1 MARRTLQ
8 ELYKEFMS
16 NPHRTPMPGKTK
28 HETALEEAHKQ
39 MRQSYNNDM
48 ALSLMP
54 KSIEAQYTHT
64 KKLDKEIEEPFAVAT
79 AQAQKLGYTDFSEG
93 SPGAKK
99 RSEIAEAI
107 KVSKL
112 LKGITKEDISKM
124 VVEIVKQ
131 VGSSAAER
139 AKAKGLVPQSGD
151 EQHPGRWVK
160 PGHQKKKPTVKKPVK
175 RGKGKKKRAAKK
187 IQAKNVTTK
196 G

>member
-1 MARRTLQ
+1 MSRMTLQ

-39 MRQSYNNDM
+39 YRQSYNNDM
-48 ALSLMP
+48 ALGMMP
-54 KSIEAQYTHT
+54 KSVEAQYTH
-64 KKLDKEIEEPFAVAT
+64 KKNLDKEVKEPFAVAT

-99 RSEIAEAI
+99 RSEIAESI

-112 LKGITKEDISKM
+112 LKGISAEDISKIGE
-124 VVEIVKQ
+124 EIIKQ
-131 VGSSAAER
+131 IGTNAAER

-160 PGHQKKKPTVKKPVK
+160 PGHQGKKPQVRKPVK
-175 RGKGKKKRAAKK
+175 RGGAKKKGAGIK
-187 IQAKNVTTK
+187 IQSKN
-196 G
+196 